1 MKSYEFDIKA
11 MITITAETPEEAEEY
26 LRQSLN
32 PNGELFNIEATG
44 CQLPPGIDFSGRN
57 IFENFEVNFK

>member
-11 MITITAETPEEAEEY
+11 MITINAETSEEAEEY

-32 PNGELFNIEATG
+32 PNGELFLALSL
-44 CQLPPGIDFSGRN
+44 QS
-57 IFENFEVNFK
+57 